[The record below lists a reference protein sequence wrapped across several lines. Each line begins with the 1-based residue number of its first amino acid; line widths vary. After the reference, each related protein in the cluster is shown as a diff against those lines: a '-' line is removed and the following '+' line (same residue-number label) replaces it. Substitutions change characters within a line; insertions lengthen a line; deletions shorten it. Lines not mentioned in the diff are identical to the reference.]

1 MASKSVSPTM
11 AGKIAHRSMAIE
23 GGLEDAAPLIDDA
36 LNGELAPEVAEAVI
50 SPSFDPGDY
59 LV

>member
-1 MASKSVSPTM
+1 MASKNASPTM
-11 AGKIAHRSMAIE
+11 AGKIAVRSMAIE
-23 GGLEDAAPLIDDA
+23 GGLEDAEPLIADA
-36 LNGELAPEVAEAVI
+36 IAGELDPEVAEAVI